1 MKKVSIFV
9 LLLVIVLSLSTA
21 DKTLSQGGGEDV
33 RPSNGPTIQG
43 ALTSIIFGSTLPS
56 SVFRDVTV
64 PAGGGEVAIFGEDCC
79 ILDDLVEVYVE
90 ECFIGAFDSRGQ
102 TRPPYDGETLFVSI
116 PGGGTYSV
124 EYRNVASS
132 VGPSEWFVEET
143 VGPYTG
149 GSLSC
154 AAALSID
161 IRPGGSPNNVNPRS
175 RGVIQVAVL
184 GNGVDVSTLDAA
196 SASFGPGGASPI
208 RWRYKDT
215 NHDGVTDLLLT
226 FRTRQTGI
234 SAGDTQACLSFPSGL
249 GLVGCDSVR
258 TVPAH

>member
-1 MKKVSIFV
+1 MKRVSIFV
-9 LLLVIVLSLSTA
+9 LLLVIVLSFSTA

-33 RPSNGPTIQG
+33 RPSNGPTIQA
-43 ALTSIIFGSTLPS
+43 ALSSIIFSSTLPS
-56 SVFRDVTV
+56 SVFRNVSV
-64 PAGGGEVAIFGEDCC
+64 PAGGGEVAIFGQDCC
-79 ILDDLVEVYVE
+79 ILDDLVEVYIG
-90 ECFIGAFDSRGQ
+90 ECFLGAFDSRGL
-102 TRPPYDGETLFVSI
+102 TAPPYEGETLFVSI

-124 EYRNVASS
+124 EYRNVESS

-143 VGPYTG
+143 VGAYTG
-149 GSLSC
+149 NNLSC
-154 AAALSID
+154 VATLAID

-184 GNGVDVSTLDAA
+184 VNGVDVSTLDAA

-215 NHDGVTDLLLT
+215 NHDGVTDLVLH
-226 FRTRQTGI
+226 FRTQETGI
-234 SAGDTQACLSFPSGL
+234 SPGDTEACVNFLSGP